1 VTFLQ
6 LRMTCVKSGIPGHIM
21 QCAADH
27 AVTDGDILLQI
38 AGLLA
43 KEICVFRYICV
54 NRKTY

>member
-1 VTFLQ
+1 MTFLEF
-6 LRMTCVKSGIPGHIM
+6 RSSRREIRIPCHIV
-21 QCAADH
+21 QCTADH